1 MNEYTTQPLLFSPV
15 SGKKV
20 EADFDG
26 GEITSD
32 AGVLFLAETER
43 QVGIIDAFSRCI
55 SDNRHQ
61 SYVDHSLPELLS
73 QRIYQIGSG
82 YEDANDSNTLRI
94 DPAFKAAVGRLP
106 VSGKDLASQPT
117 ICRLE
122 NKVRRT
128 ELLRMGY
135 ALADKFIDS
144 YDSPPSL
151 IVLDFDD
158 TEDKVH
164 GTQQGS
170 LFNGYYDSHCYLP
183 LHIYEGL
190 SGKLIASILKP
201 GKRSSGKQVVAIL
214 KRLIKRIRSHWP
226 KTLILFRGDSHFCTP
241 EVLQY
246 CQKHDLLYCL
256 GLTGNA
262 VLKRQT
268 EPLIQEAK
276 NLFAQTGQQM
286 VKLYDAFTYRAKSW
300 DSPQKVVVKVEVSH
314 KGCNLRFVVSNL
326 TDPEPEVI
334 YGQIYTGRG
343 QMENYIKEHKLHI
356 KSDRTSCHD
365 FAANQFRLFL
375 HSAAYVLLH
384 SFRENVLKGTEF
396 AKAQFNTIQL
406 HLLKVGAK
414 VRELK
419 TKIKLHLPSSFPHK
433 TVLIKACAIL
443 STLATTAANTS

>member
-1 MNEYTTQPLLFSPV
+1 MNKYTTQPLLFSSV

-32 AGVLFLAETER
+32 AGVLFLAEVER
-43 QVGIIDAFSRCI
+43 QVGIIEAFSRCI

-61 SYVDHSLPELLS
+61 SYVEHSHKDMLS
-73 QRIYQIGSG
+73 QRVYQIAAG
-82 YEDANDSNTLRI
+82 YEDANDSNCLRK
-94 DPAFKAAVGRLP
+94 DPGFKAAVGRLP
-106 VSGKDLASQPT
+106 VTGEDLASQPT

-122 NKVRRT
+122 NTPRRT

-135 ALADKFIDS
+135 ALADHFIDS

-164 GTQQGS
+164 GAQQLA

-214 KRLIKRIRSHWP
+214 KRLVKIIRSRWSD
-226 KTLILFRGDSHFCTP
+226 TIILFRGDAHFCTP
-241 EVLQY
+241 EVLSY
-246 CQKHDLLYCL
+246 CQQNDLLYCL

-262 VLKRQT
+262 VLKRLA
-268 EPLIQEAK
+268 ESLLGEAK
-276 NLFAQTGQQM
+276 KIFAQSDQQM
-286 VKLYDAFTYRAKSW
+286 VKLYDAFTYRAGSW
-300 DSPQKVVVKVEVSH
+300 NSPQKVVVKVEVSS
-314 KGCNLRFVVSNL
+314 KGDNIRFVVSNI
-326 TDPEPEVI
+326 TESDPAVI

-365 FAANQFRLFL
+365 FGANQFRVFL

-396 AKAQFNTIQL
+396 AQAQFPTIQL
-406 HLLKVGAK
+406 RLLKIGAK

-419 TKIKLHLPSSFPHK
+419 TKIKLHLPSAFTDK
-433 TVLIKACAIL
+433 EVLIKACAIL
-443 STLATTAANTS
+443 STLATTAPSTS